1 MQMDVLISPAI
12 TVLNAESSQCAPLY
26 KMSAMSIRPLVIA
39 ACAAAV
45 AIARAAQIIRVISD
59 CAAGSVN
66 LPAPAPIF
74 TGGTFFLV
82 IGISMFHF

>member
-1 MQMDVLISPAI
+1 
-12 TVLNAESSQCAPLY
+12 
-26 KMSAMSIRPLVIA
+26 MSAMSIRPLVIA

-82 IGISMFHF
+82 IGSYRNKYVPFLNAPFVYFHQHNTALLKT

>member
-1 MQMDVLISPAI
+1 
-12 TVLNAESSQCAPLY
+12 
-26 KMSAMSIRPLVIA
+26 MSAMSIRPLVIA

-82 IGISMFHF
+82 IGNRNKYVPFLNAPFVCFHQHNTALLKT